1 MFIHTLQVI
10 PMKKNITL
18 ILLFISIY
26 NFGQNEVDSLINIE
40 SSKKTEIKTEIKKE
54 KGKTQKLSIEQLP
67 LKEILVLILGSISTF
82 LIWRVQYQKEKIKNI
97 ESQLS
102 EKKYQMYSEL
112 IYLLFDITN
121 GSKIGKKVSERDLMK
136 RLFSI
141 KRDMFIYATDE
152 IFNKFKD
159 WTLEIGDG
167 SGATTHMKTYFELM
181 KLARKDMGQNKTK
194 LTLDDFMLFYMQDK
208 EEYKKFKK
216 ENNW

>member
-1 MFIHTLQVI
+1 
-10 PMKKNITL
+10 MKKNITL